1 MKYLIISDIH
11 LSEPDKIPEI
21 IIELAK
27 EMDGIIC
34 AGDLTSKN
42 ILEKLKEINKTF
54 FLRSKKM
61 PSFCR
66 MQKGAPSKGRLHRR
80 MTRDLIVVK
89 GNCDSL
95 ELPEF
100 QEFIAGDKKIGVIH
114 SHQFG
119 RGNLEKIEEFAN
131 SKKLDV
137 LIFGHTHQPLVEKR
151 GNLFLINPGTLTG
164 TISGTGAK
172 TEKTYAILEIN
183 KKINAKLNRL

>member
-11 LSEPDKIPEI
+11 LSEPDKIPET

-27 EMDGIIC
+27 EMYGIIC

-42 ILEKLKEINKTF
+42 ILEKLKEIN
-54 FLRSKKM
+54 RN
-61 PSFCR
+61 
-66 MQKGAPSKGRLHRR
+66 
-80 MTRDLIVVK
+80 LIVVK

-95 ELPEF
+95 ELPEY

-119 RGNLEKIEEFAN
+119 RGNLEKIKEFAN
-131 SKKLDV
+131 SKKLDII
-137 LIFGHTHQPLVEKR
+137 IFGHTHQPLVEKR